1 MCVELLTRNTTSGLY
16 RKLGRLYSSCLRQT
30 INASSIRSNWEYL
43 GGYLPIGSMGPS
55 SISPLMSKIIK
66 VGPTPL
72 ISLYYDLSY
81 GKQPHTM
88 LVVDAST
95 ESSPV
100 LQMTQRWMYPKAP
113 PNNRIRPSEP
123 HYLNELLDSFLP
135 NSLSKAQIASEK
147 TSIINFIRELNQ
159 VWLSFAMLVCIK

>member
-1 MCVELLTRNTTSGLY
+1 MIPIKELLTRNTTTGLY

-30 INASSIRSNWEYL
+30 INASSIRTNLDYL
-43 GGYLPIGSMGPS
+43 GGYLPIGSLGPS
-55 SISPLMSKIIK
+55 SISPLMLKIFKI
-66 VGPTPL
+66 GPTPL

-113 PNNRIRPSEP
+113 LNNRIRPSEP
-123 HYLNELLDSFLP
+123 SILNELLDNFLP
-135 NSLSKAQIASEK
+135 NSLTPAQIANEK
-147 TSIINFIRELNQ
+147 TSIITFIRELNQ
-159 VWLSFAMLVCIK
+159 VLRCR